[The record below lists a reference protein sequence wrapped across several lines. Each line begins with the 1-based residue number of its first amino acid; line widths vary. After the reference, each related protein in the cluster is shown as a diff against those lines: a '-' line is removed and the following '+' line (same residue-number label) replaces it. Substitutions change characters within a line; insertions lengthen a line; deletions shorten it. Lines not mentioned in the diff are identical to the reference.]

1 MSLKEEIKP
10 TVDETKATPAKKV
23 TSKASSKASSMTT
36 AKAPAKKP
44 VAKSTTKSAAKSTA
58 KKASPKS
65 TTKTTTR
72 STTKAATANSKDA
85 ETPKVE
91 AGLVASNEATE
102 TKVSTT
108 AETKADAKTEVIAEP
123 KATTEVKTTPVKTAS
138 TKKPAAKKPV
148 ASLESNVASTRLQST
163 TGQKLTAKEMDDKLD
178 EKLAKAH
185 AGKPVPKTDAPT
197 ETNPAPWTEA
207 QGESSGLPPLT
218 TVRPKPAVTVKAQK
232 KTAAKKPAT
241 KKATPK
247 TTTTASAT
255 AKVTATKTAA
265 KSSAPAKAKAAA
277 KATSKKTEL
286 KKAEP
291 KKTEVATEPTNDD
304 VGLLG
309 VLINEAPSGIDA
321 VVEKRTTQAADVDA
335 SDLDAPVGMSL
346 KKVDQPVKSEKVPTV
361 GNTLAFLADDG
372 DMPIDDDEEAALEKR
387 ETQAHVRPD
396 ERSSTQ
402 SVVNRKPLTEVLNT
416 EDDDP
421 PYVDESIDSDND
433 DDVLVERRYH
443 KTVTLTGR
451 RAPVKGQIKDP
462 APVLPTTVD
471 LEEER
476 IARQAVAKATLD
488 RRQANR
494 QVQRDELEARLS
506 KRGLKAM
513 CRETG
518 IPEETI
524 DALETHQLIQ
534 KRQGESQAKSNVA
547 KQAPDP
553 RHNVDPLWRN
563 DAERACQEHLE
574 RTTATRPPVYPFD
587 ASQGDV
593 SNQAVYQ
600 GDPNTIDPRVAAA
613 AQYAEAMV
621 AWENKVI
628 DEAKND
634 RLHSPDRNKEPGKR
648 IPVVTKANETLGGF
662 PGARDLRPWTMVS
675 GQKAQTMPL
684 TLVEKLDHLRVKA
697 NQWLARWKA
706 LDALLRT
713 SLVALGCAVVA
724 VGTSISTSYWLVP
737 ELTWRNTPV
746 TVTALVADD
755 EIRDL
760 MLLVSLL
767 ENQKVDIGRTYPTVN
782 RAYLPTSVLDRLAND
797 TPDMRR
803 ALALDD
809 ALLRAAITE
818 VSNRVGAPV
827 ISKKLVLATPES
839 TYNAVG
845 RTLDVTDD
853 IIDLLGLTGVSAAAA
868 KEALNG
874 LMSPNGKP
882 VTEKLESDRLS
893 GVIPLGQMNLTN
905 NKTTTRH
912 D

>member
-10 TVDETKATPAKKV
+10 TVEETKATPAKKV
-23 TSKASSKASSMTT
+23 TSKTSSMTT

-44 VAKSTTKSAAKSTA
+44 VAKSTPNPAAKKTA
-58 KKASPKS
+58 KKGTPKS
-65 TTKTTTR
+65 TTK
-72 STTKAATANSKDA
+72 STSKAVTAKPNDA
-85 ETPKVE
+85 ETPKGE

-123 KATTEVKTTPVKTAS
+123 KATTEVKTTPVKKAS
-138 TKKPAAKKPV
+138 TKKPATKKPV

-185 AGKPVPKTDAPT
+185 VGKPVPETDAPT
-197 ETNPAPWTEA
+197 VANPAPWTEA

-218 TVRPKPAVTVKAQK
+218 TVRPKPAVTVKAPK

-247 TTTTASAT
+247 KTTTASAT
-255 AKVTATKTAA
+255 AKATATKTAP
-265 KSSAPAKAKAAA
+265 KSSTPAKAKAAA
-277 KATSKKTEL
+277 KAT
-286 KKAEP
+286 P
-291 KKTEVATEPTNDD
+291 KKTEPKKVEVASEVTNDD
-304 VGLLG
+304 PGLLG
-309 VLINEAPSGIDA
+309 VLINEAPSGIDEA
-321 VVEKRTTQAADVDA
+321 VGIATTPAADVDA
-335 SDLDAPVGMSL
+335 SDLDAPVGKSL
-346 KKVDQPVKSEKVPTV
+346 KKVDQPVKPEDVPSV
-361 GNTLAFLADDG
+361 GNTLAFLAEDG
-372 DMPIDDDEEAALEKR
+372 NLPIDDDEEAALNDR
-387 ETQAHVRPD
+387 QAKVHMRPD
-396 ERSSTQ
+396 ETSSTQ
-402 SVVNRKPLTEVLNT
+402 SVANRQPVTEVLNT

-421 PYVDESIDSDND
+421 PYVAESLSNDND
-433 DDVLVERRYH
+433 DDELDERRYH

-451 RAPVKGQIKDP
+451 RAPVKGQVKDP
-462 APVLPTTVD
+462 EPVLPTTVD

-488 RRQANR
+488 RRQASR

-534 KRQGESQAKSNVA
+534 KRQGESQAKANVA
-547 KQAPDP
+547 QVAPEP
-553 RHNVDPLWRN
+553 RHAVDPLWRN

-587 ASQGDV
+587 ASHGEV
-593 SNQAVYQ
+593 SDQVSYQ

-628 DEAKND
+628 AEAKND

-648 IPVVTKANETLGGF
+648 IPVVTPANETLGGF
-662 PGARDLRPWTMVS
+662 PGARDMRPWVMVS

-684 TLVEKLDHLRVKA
+684 TLVEKLDHLRFKA

-797 TPDMRR
+797 TPEMRR
-803 ALALDD
+803 ELALDD

-827 ISKKLVLATPES
+827 LSKKLVLATPES

-853 IIDLLGLTGVSAAAA
+853 VIDLLGLTGVSAVAA

-893 GVIPLGQMNLTN
+893 GVIPLGQLNTQN
-905 NKTTTRH
+905 NKKHANH

>member
-1 MSLKEEIKP
+1 MSLKEELKP
-10 TVDETKATPAKKV
+10 TVEETKATPAKKV
-23 TSKASSKASSMTT
+23 TSKASSKTT
-36 AKAPAKKP
+36 AKASVKKPIAKSTPKPAAKKTAKKGTP
-44 VAKSTTKSAAKSTA
+44 KSTTKSTSKAVTA
-58 KKASPKS
+58 KP
-65 TTKTTTR
+65 
-72 STTKAATANSKDA
+72 NDA

-123 KATTEVKTTPVKTAS
+123 KATTEVKTTPVKKPS
-138 TKKPAAKKPV
+138 TKKLATKKPV

-178 EKLAKAH
+178 EKLAKVH
-185 AGKPVPKTDAPT
+185 AGKPVPETDAPT
-197 ETNPAPWTEA
+197 VANPAPWTEA

-218 TVRPKPAVTVKAQK
+218 TVRPKPAVTVKAPK

-247 TTTTASAT
+247 KTTTASAT
-255 AKVTATKTAA
+255 AKATATKTAA
-265 KSSAPAKAKAAA
+265 QSSTPAKAKA
-277 KATSKKTEL
+277 KATL

-291 KKTEVATEPTNDD
+291 KRVEVASEVTNDD
-304 VGLLG
+304 PGLFG

-321 VVEKRTTQAADVDA
+321 AVEKATTQVADVDA
-335 SDLDAPVGMSL
+335 SVLDTTVAKSL
-346 KKVDQPVKSEKVPTV
+346 KKVDQPVKPEDVPSV

-372 DMPIDDDEEAALEKR
+372 NLPIDDDEEAALNDS
-387 ETQAHVRPD
+387 QAKVHMRPD
-396 ERSSTQ
+396 ETSATQ
-402 SVVNRKPLTEVLNT
+402 SFANLLPLTEVLNT

-421 PYVDESIDSDND
+421 PYVAESLDND
-433 DDVLVERRYH
+433 TDDELLDERRYH

-451 RAPVKGQIKDP
+451 RAPVKGQVKDP
-462 APVLPTTVD
+462 DPVLPTTVD

-488 RRQANR
+488 RRQASR

-534 KRQGESQAKSNVA
+534 KRQEVSQAKGNVA
-547 KQAPDP
+547 QVAPDP

-587 ASQGDV
+587 ASHGEV
-593 SNQAVYQ
+593 SDQVSYQ

-621 AWENKVI
+621 DWENKVI
-628 DEAKND
+628 AEAKND

-648 IPVVTKANETLGGF
+648 IPVVTPANETLGGF
-662 PGARDLRPWTMVS
+662 PGARDMRPWVMVS

-684 TLVEKLDHLRVKA
+684 TLVEKLDHLRFKA

-724 VGTSISTSYWLVP
+724 VWTSISTSYWLVP

-797 TPDMRR
+797 TPEMRR

-839 TYNAVG
+839 TSNAVG

-853 IIDLLGLTGVSAAAA
+853 VIDLLGLTGVSAAAA

-893 GVIPLGQMNLTN
+893 GVIPLGQLNTQN
-905 NKTTTRH
+905 NKKHANH

>member
-10 TVDETKATPAKKV
+10 TVEETKATPTKKV
-23 TSKASSKASSMTT
+23 TSKASSKAT

-44 VAKSTTKSAAKSTA
+44 VAKST
-58 KKASPKS
+58 PKS
-65 TTKTTTR
+65 TTKTTT
-72 STTKAATANSKDA
+72 KVATAKPKDA
-85 ETPKVE
+85 EPLKVE

-108 AETKADAKTEVIAEP
+108 AETKADAKTEMIAEP
-123 KATTEVKTTPVKTAS
+123 KASTEVKTTPVKKPS
-138 TKKPAAKKPV
+138 TKKLATKKPV

-163 TGQKLTAKEMDDKLD
+163 TGQKLTAKEMDDKLN

-185 AGKPVPKTDAPT
+185 AGKPVPETDAPT

-218 TVRPKPAVTVKAQK
+218 TVRPKPAVTVKAPK

-247 TTTTASAT
+247 ETTTASAT
-255 AKVTATKTAA
+255 SKATATKTAA
-265 KSSAPAKAKAAA
+265 KSSTPAKAKAAA
-277 KATSKKTEL
+277 KATP

-291 KKTEVATEPTNDD
+291 KRVEVASELTNDD
-304 VGLLG
+304 PGLLG
-309 VLINEAPSGIDA
+309 VLINEAPSGIDEA
-321 VVEKRTTQAADVDA
+321 VGKATAPAADVDA
-335 SDLDAPVGMSL
+335 SDLDAPVGKSL
-346 KKVDQPVKSEKVPTV
+346 KKVDQPVKLENVPTV

-372 DMPIDDDEEAALEKR
+372 DLPIDDDEEAALEKR
-387 ETQAHVRPD
+387 ETKAHVRPD
-396 ERSSTQ
+396 ETSSTQ
-402 SVVNRKPLTEVLNT
+402 SVANRKPVTEVLNT
-416 EDDDP
+416 EDDDTP
-421 PYVDESIDSDND
+421 FVAEGIDCDND
-433 DDVLVERRYH
+433 DDVLDERRYH

-451 RAPVKGQIKDP
+451 RAPVKGQVKDP
-462 APVLPTTVD
+462 DPVLPTTVD

-488 RRQANR
+488 RRQASR

-534 KRQGESQAKSNVA
+534 KRQEVSQAKGNVA
-547 KQAPDP
+547 QVAPDP

-587 ASQGDV
+587 ASRDEV
-593 SNQAVYQ
+593 SAQVGYQ

-621 AWENKVI
+621 DWENKVI
-628 DEAKND
+628 AEAKND

-648 IPVVTKANETLGGF
+648 IPVVTPANETLGGF
-662 PGARDLRPWTMVS
+662 PGARDMRPWTMVS

-684 TLVEKLDHLRVKA
+684 TLVEKLDHLRFKA

-797 TPDMRR
+797 TPEMRR
-803 ALALDD
+803 ELALDD

-827 ISKKLVLATPES
+827 LSKKLVLATPES

-853 IIDLLGLTGVSAAAA
+853 VIDLLGLTGVSAVAA

-882 VTEKLESDRLS
+882 MTEKLESDRLS
-893 GVIPLGQMNLTN
+893 GVIPLGQLNTQN
-905 NKTTTRH
+905 NKKHANH

>member
-10 TVDETKATPAKKV
+10 TVEETKATPTKKV
-23 TSKASSKASSMTT
+23 TSKTSSMTT

-44 VAKSTTKSAAKSTA
+44 VAKSTPKPAAKKTA
-58 KKASPKS
+58 KKATPKS
-65 TTKTTTR
+65 TTKK
-72 STTKAATANSKDA
+72 TTKVATAKPNDA

-108 AETKADAKTEVIAEP
+108 AETKADAKTEMIAEP
-123 KATTEVKTTPVKTAS
+123 MVTTEVKTTPVKKPS
-138 TKKPAAKKPV
+138 TKKLATKKPV

-163 TGQKLTAKEMDDKLD
+163 IGKKLTAKEMDDKLN

-185 AGKPVPKTDAPT
+185 AGKPVPETDAPT
-197 ETNPAPWTEA
+197 VANPAPWTEA

-218 TVRPKPAVTVKAQK
+218 TVRPKPAVTI
-232 KTAAKKPAT
+232 KTP
-241 KKATPK
+241 KKATAKKTEAKK
-247 TTTTASAT
+247 TTPKKSTNTTTVSNA
-255 AKVTATKTAA
+255 TATKTAP

-277 KATSKKTEL
+277 KATP

-291 KKTEVATEPTNDD
+291 KKVEVASEVTNDD
-304 VGLLG
+304 PGLLG
-309 VLINEAPSGIDA
+309 VLINEAPSGIDEA
-321 VVEKRTTQAADVDA
+321 VGKATAPAADVDA
-335 SDLDAPVGMSL
+335 SDLDTTVAKSL
-346 KKVDQPVKSEKVPTV
+346 KKVDQPVKPEDVPTV

-372 DMPIDDDEEAALEKR
+372 NLPIDDDEEAALNDR
-387 ETQAHVRPD
+387 QANAHMRPD
-396 ERSSTQ
+396 ETSATQ
-402 SVVNRKPLTEVLNT
+402 SVANRQPVTEVLNT
-416 EDDDP
+416 EDDDTP
-421 PYVDESIDSDND
+421 FVADGIDCDND
-433 DDVLVERRYH
+433 DELLDERRYH

-451 RAPVKGQIKDP
+451 RAPVKGQVKDP
-462 APVLPTTVD
+462 DPVLPTTVD

-488 RRQANR
+488 RRQASR

-534 KRQGESQAKSNVA
+534 KRQGESQAKANVA
-547 KQAPDP
+547 QVASDP

-587 ASQGDV
+587 ASHGEV
-593 SNQAVYQ
+593 SDQVSYQ

-648 IPVVTKANETLGGF
+648 IPVVTPGNETLGGF
-662 PGARDLRPWTMVS
+662 PGARDMRPWTMVS

-684 TLVEKLDHLRVKA
+684 TLVEKLDHLRFQA

-797 TPDMRR
+797 TPEMRR

-827 ISKKLVLATPES
+827 LSKKLVLATPES

-853 IIDLLGLTGVSAAAA
+853 VIDLLGLTGVSAATA

-893 GVIPLGQMNLTN
+893 GVILLGQLNTQN
-905 NKTTTRH
+905 NKKHANH

>member
-10 TVDETKATPAKKV
+10 TVEETKATPTKKV
-23 TSKASSKASSMTT
+23 TSKTSSMTT

-44 VAKSTTKSAAKSTA
+44 VAKSTPKSAAKKTA
-58 KKASPKS
+58 KKATPKS
-65 TTKTTTR
+65 TTK
-72 STTKAATANSKDA
+72 STPKAVTAKPNDA

-102 TKVSTT
+102 TKVATT
-108 AETKADAKTEVIAEP
+108 AETKTDAKTEVIAEP
-123 KATTEVKTTPVKTAS
+123 KATTVKKPS
-138 TKKPAAKKPV
+138 TKKLATKKPV

-185 AGKPVPKTDAPT
+185 AGKPVPETDAPT

-218 TVRPKPAVTVKAQK
+218 TVRPKPAVTVKAPK

-241 KKATPK
+241 KKATTKK
-247 TTTTASAT
+247 TTTALAT
-255 AKVTATKTAA
+255 SKATATKTTAQSSTPA
-265 KSSAPAKAKAAA
+265 KSKAAA
-277 KATSKKTEL
+277 KATPKKTET
-286 KKAEP
+286 

-321 VVEKRTTQAADVDA
+321 AVEKATTQVADVDA
-335 SDLDAPVGMSL
+335 SDLDAPVGKSL
-346 KKVDQPVKSEKVPTV
+346 KKVDQPVKPEDVPSV

-372 DMPIDDDEEAALEKR
+372 DLPIDDDEEGALNDRQPK
-387 ETQAHVRPD
+387 AHVRPD
-396 ERSSTQ
+396 EMSSSQ
-402 SVVNRKPLTEVLNT
+402 FVANRQPLTEVLNT
-416 EDDDP
+416 EDEDTPFVTDG
-421 PYVDESIDSDND
+421 IDCDND
-433 DDVLVERRYH
+433 DDVLDERRYH

-451 RAPVKGQIKDP
+451 RAPVKGQVKDP
-462 APVLPTTVD
+462 EPVLPTTVD

-488 RRQANR
+488 RRQASR

-534 KRQGESQAKSNVA
+534 KRQGESQAKANVA
-547 KQAPDP
+547 QVAPDP

-587 ASQGDV
+587 ASHGEV
-593 SNQAVYQ
+593 SNQVSYQ

-662 PGARDLRPWTMVS
+662 PGARDMRPWVMVS

-684 TLVEKLDHLRVKA
+684 TLVEKLDHLRFKA

-853 IIDLLGLTGVSAAAA
+853 VIDLLGLTGVSAAAA

-893 GVIPLGQMNLTN
+893 GVIPLGQLNIQN
-905 NKTTTRH
+905 NKKHANH

>member
-1 MSLKEEIKP
+1 MALKEEIKP
-10 TVDETKATPAKKV
+10 TVEETKATATKQV
-23 TSKASSKASSMTT
+23 TSKASSKTT

-44 VAKSTTKSAAKSTA
+44 VAKSTPKPAAKKTA
-58 KKASPKS
+58 KKATPKS
-65 TTKTTTR
+65 TTK
-72 STTKAATANSKDA
+72 STPKAVTAKPNDA

-91 AGLVASNEATE
+91 AGLVASNEVTE

-123 KATTEVKTTPVKTAS
+123 KVTTEVKTTPVKKPS
-138 TKKPAAKKPV
+138 TKKLATKKPV

-163 TGQKLTAKEMDDKLD
+163 IGKKLTAKEMDDKLD

-185 AGKPVPKTDAPT
+185 AGKPVPETDAPT
-197 ETNPAPWTEA
+197 VANPAPWTEA

-218 TVRPKPAVTVKAQK
+218 TVRPKPAVTVKAPK

-241 KKATPK
+241 KKATTKK
-247 TTTTASAT
+247 TTTALAT
-255 AKVTATKTAA
+255 SKATATKTAA
-265 KSSAPAKAKAAA
+265 QSSTPAKAKAAG
-277 KATSKKTEL
+277 KVTP

-291 KKTEVATEPTNDD
+291 KKAEPKKVEVASELTNDD
-304 VGLLG
+304 PGLLG

-321 VVEKRTTQAADVDA
+321 ALEKANTPPADVDA
-335 SDLDAPVGMSL
+335 SDLDAPVGKSL
-346 KKVDQPVKSEKVPTV
+346 KKVDQPVKPEDVPSV

-372 DMPIDDDEEAALEKR
+372 NLPIDDDEEAALNDR
-387 ETQAHVRPD
+387 QAKAHMRPD
-396 ERSSTQ
+396 EMSSTQ
-402 SVVNRKPLTEVLNT
+402 SVANRLPLTEVLNT
-416 EDDDP
+416 EDDDTP
-421 PYVDESIDSDND
+421 FVADGIDCDND
-433 DDVLVERRYH
+433 DDVLDERRYH

-451 RAPVKGQIKDP
+451 RAPVKGQVKDP
-462 APVLPTTVD
+462 DPVLPTTVD

-488 RRQANR
+488 RRQASR

-534 KRQGESQAKSNVA
+534 KRQEVSQAKGNVA
-547 KQAPDP
+547 QVAPDP

-587 ASQGDV
+587 ASHGEV
-593 SNQAVYQ
+593 SDQVSYQ

-621 AWENKVI
+621 DWENKVI
-628 DEAKND
+628 AEAKND

-662 PGARDLRPWTMVS
+662 PGARDMRPWTMVS

-684 TLVEKLDHLRVKA
+684 TLVEKLDHLRFKA

-797 TPDMRR
+797 TPEMRR
-803 ALALDD
+803 ELALDD

-827 ISKKLVLATPES
+827 LSKKLVLATPES

-853 IIDLLGLTGVSAAAA
+853 VIDLLGLTGVSAVAA

-893 GVIPLGQMNLTN
+893 GVIPLGQLNTQN
-905 NKTTTRH
+905 NKKHANH

>member
-10 TVDETKATPAKKV
+10 AVEETQATPTKKV
-23 TSKASSKASSMTT
+23 TSKASFMTT

-44 VAKSTTKSAAKSTA
+44 VAKSTPKPAAKKTA
-58 KKASPKS
+58 KKATPKS
-65 TTKTTTR
+65 TTK
-72 STTKAATANSKDA
+72 STPKAVTAKPNDA
-85 ETPKVE
+85 EPPKVE

-108 AETKADAKTEVIAEP
+108 AETKADAKTDVIAEP
-123 KATTEVKTTPVKTAS
+123 KVTTEVKTTPVKKAS
-138 TKKPAAKKPV
+138 TKKLATKKPV
-148 ASLESNVASTRLQST
+148 TSLESSVASTRLQST
-163 TGQKLTAKEMDDKLD
+163 TGQKLTAKEMDNKLD

-185 AGKPVPKTDAPT
+185 AGKPVPETDAPT
-197 ETNPAPWTEA
+197 VANPAPWTEA

-218 TVRPKPAVTVKAQK
+218 TVRPKPAVTVKAPK

-241 KKATPK
+241 KKAT
-247 TTTTASAT
+247 
-255 AKVTATKTAA
+255 ATKTAA
-265 KSSAPAKAKAAA
+265 QSSTPAKSKAAA
-277 KATSKKTEL
+277 KAT
-286 KKAEP
+286 P
-291 KKTEVATEPTNDD
+291 KKTEPKKVEVASEVTNDD
-304 VGLLG
+304 PGLLG

-321 VVEKRTTQAADVDA
+321 ALEKANTPPADVDA
-335 SDLDAPVGMSL
+335 SDLDAPVGKSL
-346 KKVDQPVKSEKVPTV
+346 KKVDQPVKPEDVPSV

-372 DMPIDDDEEAALEKR
+372 NLPIDDDEEAALNDR
-387 ETQAHVRPD
+387 QAKAHMRPD
-396 ERSSTQ
+396 EMSSTQ
-402 SVVNRKPLTEVLNT
+402 SVANRLPLTEVLNT
-416 EDDDP
+416 EDDDTP
-421 PYVDESIDSDND
+421 FVADGIDCDND
-433 DDVLVERRYH
+433 DDVLDERRYH

-451 RAPVKGQIKDP
+451 RAPVKGQVKDP
-462 APVLPTTVD
+462 DPVLPTTVD

-488 RRQANR
+488 RRQASR

-534 KRQGESQAKSNVA
+534 KRQEVSQAKGNVA
-547 KQAPDP
+547 QVAPDP

-574 RTTATRPPVYPFD
+574 RTTATLPPVYPFD
-587 ASQGDV
+587 ASHGEV
-593 SNQAVYQ
+593 SDQVSYQ

-621 AWENKVI
+621 DWENKVI
-628 DEAKND
+628 AEAKND

-662 PGARDLRPWTMVS
+662 PGARDMRPWVMVS

-684 TLVEKLDHLRVKA
+684 TLVEKLDHLRFQA

-797 TPDMRR
+797 TPEMRR

-827 ISKKLVLATPES
+827 LSKKLVLATPES

-853 IIDLLGLTGVSAAAA
+853 VIDLLGLTGVSAAAA

-893 GVIPLGQMNLTN
+893 GVIPLGQLNTQN
-905 NKTTTRH
+905 NKKHANH

>member
-10 TVDETKATPAKKV
+10 TVEETKATPTKKV
-23 TSKASSKASSMTT
+23 TSKTSSMTT

-44 VAKSTTKSAAKSTA
+44 VAKSTPKSAAKKTA
-58 KKASPKS
+58 KKATPKS
-65 TTKTTTR
+65 TTK
-72 STTKAATANSKDA
+72 STPKAVTAKPNDA

-108 AETKADAKTEVIAEP
+108 AETKTDAKTEVIAEP
-123 KATTEVKTTPVKTAS
+123 MVTTEVKTTPVKKPS
-138 TKKPAAKKPV
+138 TKKLATKKPV
-148 ASLESNVASTRLQST
+148 ASLESNVVSTRLQST

-185 AGKPVPKTDAPT
+185 AGKPVPETDAPT

-218 TVRPKPAVTVKAQK
+218 TVRPKPAVTVKAPK

-241 KKATPK
+241 KKATTKK
-247 TTTTASAT
+247 TTTALAT
-255 AKVTATKTAA
+255 SKATATKTTAQSSTPA
-265 KSSAPAKAKAAA
+265 KSKAAA
-277 KATSKKTEL
+277 KATPKKTET
-286 KKAEP
+286 

-321 VVEKRTTQAADVDA
+321 AVEKATTQVADVDA
-335 SDLDAPVGMSL
+335 SDLDAPVGKSL
-346 KKVDQPVKSEKVPTV
+346 KKVDQPVKPEDVPSV

-372 DMPIDDDEEAALEKR
+372 DLPIDDDEEGALNDRQPK
-387 ETQAHVRPD
+387 AHVRPD
-396 ERSSTQ
+396 EMSSSQ
-402 SVVNRKPLTEVLNT
+402 FVANRQPLTEVLNT
-416 EDDDP
+416 EDEDTPFVTDG
-421 PYVDESIDSDND
+421 IDCDND
-433 DDVLVERRYH
+433 DDVLDERRYH

-451 RAPVKGQIKDP
+451 RAPVKGQVKDP
-462 APVLPTTVD
+462 EPVLPTTVD

-488 RRQANR
+488 RRQASR

-534 KRQGESQAKSNVA
+534 KRQGESQAKANVA
-547 KQAPDP
+547 QVAPDP

-587 ASQGDV
+587 ASHGEV
-593 SNQAVYQ
+593 SNQVSYQ

-662 PGARDLRPWTMVS
+662 PGARDMRPWVMVS

-684 TLVEKLDHLRVKA
+684 TLVEKLDQLRFKA

-853 IIDLLGLTGVSAAAA
+853 VIDLLGLTGVSAAAA

-893 GVIPLGQMNLTN
+893 GVIPLGQLNIQN
-905 NKTTTRH
+905 NKKHANH

>member
-1 MSLKEEIKP
+1 MSLKEEIKQ
-10 TVDETKATPAKKV
+10 TVDETKPTPAKKV
-23 TSKASSKASSMTT
+23 TSKASSKTT
-36 AKAPAKKP
+36 TKAPAKKP
-44 VAKSTTKSAAKSTA
+44 VAKATTKPVAKSTA
-58 KKASPKS
+58 KKATPKS
-65 TTKTTTR
+65 TTK
-72 STTKAATANSKDA
+72 STTKAATAKPKDA

-108 AETKADAKTEVIAEP
+108 AETKADAKTEVVAEP
-123 KATTEVKTTPVKTAS
+123 KATTEVKTTPVKKAS
-138 TKKPAAKKPV
+138 TKKPATKKPV
-148 ASLESNVASTRLQST
+148 ASLESNVASNRLQST
-163 TGQKLTAKEMDDKLD
+163 TGQKLTTKEMDDKLD

-185 AGKPVPKTDAPT
+185 AGKPVPETDAPT

-218 TVRPKPAVTVKAQK
+218 TVRPKPAVTVKAPK
-232 KTAAKKPAT
+232 KTVAN
-241 KKATPK
+241 KAT
-247 TTTTASAT
+247 AMA
-255 AKVTATKTAA
+255 TATKTAA
-265 KSSAPAKAKAAA
+265 KFSAPAKAKAAA
-277 KATSKKTEL
+277 KATPKKTEP

-291 KKTEVATEPTNDD
+291 KKTEVATEATNDNA
-304 VGLLG
+304 GLLG
-309 VLINEAPSGIDA
+309 VLINEAPSGIDEA
-321 VVEKRTTQAADVDA
+321 VGKATSPSADVDA
-335 SDLDAPVGMSL
+335 SDLDTPVGKSL
-346 KKVDQPVKSEKVPTV
+346 KKVDQPVKPENVPTV

-372 DMPIDDDEEAALEKR
+372 DLPIDDDEEAALNDR
-387 ETQAHVRPD
+387 QANAHVCPD
-396 ERSSTQ
+396 ETSSTQ
-402 SVVNRKPLTEVLNT
+402 SVANRKPLTEVLNT

-421 PYVDESIDSDND
+421 PYVAESLDSDND
-433 DDVLVERRYH
+433 DELLDERRYH

-451 RAPVKGQIKDP
+451 RAPVKGQVKDP

-471 LEEER
+471 LEAER

-488 RRQANR
+488 RRQASR

-524 DALETHQLIQ
+524 DELETHQLIQ
-534 KRQGESQAKSNVA
+534 KRQGESQAKANVA
-547 KQAPDP
+547 QQAPDP
-553 RHNVDPLWRN
+553 HHTVDPLWRN
-563 DAERACQEHLE
+563 DVERACQEHLE
-574 RTTATRPPVYPFD
+574 RTTATRPPIYPFD
-587 ASQGDV
+587 AGQGDV
-593 SNQAVYQ
+593 SNQTVYQ

-628 DEAKND
+628 DEAKID
-634 RLHSPDRNKEPGKR
+634 RLNSPDRNKEPGKR
-648 IPVVTKANETLGGF
+648 IPVVTEPNETLGGF

-684 TLVEKLDHLRVKA
+684 TLVEKLDHLRFKA
-697 NQWLARWKA
+697 NQWLVRWKA

-713 SLVALGCAVVA
+713 SLVALGCALVA
-724 VGTSISTSYWLVP
+724 AGTSISTSYWLVP
-737 ELTWRNTPV
+737 DLTWRNTPV

-809 ALLRAAITE
+809 VLLRAAIIE

-853 IIDLLGLTGVSAAAA
+853 VIDLLGLTGVSAAAA

-874 LMSPNGKP
+874 LINPNGKP
-882 VTEKLESDRLS
+882 VAEKLQSDRLS
-893 GVIPLGQMNLTN
+893 GVIPLGQMNLNN
-905 NKTTTRH
+905 NKTTTHH

>member
-10 TVDETKATPAKKV
+10 TVEETKATPTKKV
-23 TSKASSKASSMTT
+23 TSKASSKTT

-44 VAKSTTKSAAKSTA
+44 VAKSTRKSAAKSTA
-58 KKASPKS
+58 KKGTPKS
-65 TTKTTTR
+65 TTKTTIKT
-72 STTKAATANSKDA
+72 TTKAATAKPKDA
-85 ETPKVE
+85 ETLKVE

-102 TKVSTT
+102 TKVATT
-108 AETKADAKTEVIAEP
+108 TETKTDAKTEVIAEP
-123 KATTEVKTTPVKTAS
+123 KATTEVKTTPVKKAS
-138 TKKPAAKKPV
+138 TTKPAAKKPV

-163 TGQKLTAKEMDDKLD
+163 TGQKLTAKEMDDKLN

-185 AGKPVPKTDAPT
+185 AGKPVPETDAPT
-197 ETNPAPWTEA
+197 VTNPAPWTEA

-218 TVRPKPAVTVKAQK
+218 TVRPKPAVTVKAPK

-247 TTTTASAT
+247 KTTTASAT
-255 AKVTATKTAA
+255 SKATATKTAA
-265 KSSAPAKAKAAA
+265 KSSTPAKAKAEAM
-277 KATSKKTEL
+277 ATP

-291 KKTEVATEPTNDD
+291 KKVEVASEVTNDD
-304 VGLLG
+304 PGLLG

-321 VVEKRTTQAADVDA
+321 AVEKANTPPADVDA
-335 SDLDAPVGMSL
+335 SVLDAPVGKSL
-346 KKVDQPVKSEKVPTV
+346 KKVDQPVKPEDVPSV
-361 GNTLAFLADDG
+361 GNTLAFLVEDG
-372 DMPIDDDEEAALEKR
+372 NLPIDDDEEAALEKR
-387 ETQAHVRPD
+387 ETKAHVRPD
-396 ERSSTQ
+396 ETSSTQ
-402 SVVNRKPLTEVLNT
+402 SIANRQPVTEVLHT

-421 PYVDESIDSDND
+421 PYVAESLDNDND
-433 DDVLVERRYH
+433 DDELDERRYH

-451 RAPVKGQIKDP
+451 RAPVKGQVKDP
-462 APVLPTTVD
+462 DPVLPTTVD

-488 RRQANR
+488 RRQASR

-534 KRQGESQAKSNVA
+534 KRQGESQAKANVA
-547 KQAPDP
+547 QVASDP

-587 ASQGDV
+587 ASHGEV
-593 SNQAVYQ
+593 SDQVSYQ

-613 AQYAEAMV
+613 AQYAEEMV

-628 DEAKND
+628 AEAKND

-648 IPVVTKANETLGGF
+648 IPVVTPANETLGGF
-662 PGARDLRPWTMVS
+662 PGARDMRPWTMVS

-684 TLVEKLDHLRVKA
+684 TLVEKLDHLRFKA

-797 TPDMRR
+797 TPEMRR
-803 ALALDD
+803 ELALDD

-827 ISKKLVLATPES
+827 LSKKLVLATPES

-853 IIDLLGLTGVSAAAA
+853 VIDLLGLTGVSAAAA

-893 GVIPLGQMNLTN
+893 GVIPLGQLNTQN
-905 NKTTTRH
+905 NKKHANH